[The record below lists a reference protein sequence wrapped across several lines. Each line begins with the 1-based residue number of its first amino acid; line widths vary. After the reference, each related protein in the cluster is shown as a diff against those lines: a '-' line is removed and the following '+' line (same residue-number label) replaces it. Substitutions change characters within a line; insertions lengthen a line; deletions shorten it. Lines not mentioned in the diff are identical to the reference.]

1 MLVIINNA
9 SGLLSLTEL
18 LNVPAMRSRGRTV
31 DGISRALTALTVGV
45 LVTIAAL
52 HLFFRSEAAQ
62 PVSGLE
68 AVVAGTDSA
77 VDLAVAE
84 SAIPAPTAITI
95 STTLDRSASVAAYLE
110 DAGVDRDEARRWA
123 GIFQQAAGSRYF
135 YKDHPLT
142 LYKDPET
149 GELRGFKYDVDLKT
163 SVTVASLGNM
173 VLKSHAAPIE
183 YYLKPVR
190 MAFAVKDNFK
200 RAAEKHGV
208 PSPIV
213 ESLENAFADRHD
225 LDRLRPGSAVKLIYR
240 EKVSRDGTYHLV
252 DGIEAAQIRFGGRTL
267 QAYAFR
273 DEHGSPHLYDEKGHA
288 LGAQFLRFPL
298 NFKYISSGFS
308 FHRYHPLLH
317 IYRPHVGVDLAADYG
332 TPVKA
337 VADGRV
343 EQAGWAGELGNSVR
357 IEHERGMT
365 SIYGHMQRISPDIHQ
380 GSYVHM
386 GQVIGFVGSTGLS
399 TGPHLH
405 FGLEKQGT
413 YVNPLTEKLGVN
425 HQVSPRM
432 TALFDNMKERYE
444 SALAK
449 LPDLGNHF
457 VSADARKPAISE
469 FGDMYHVTL
478 DRPAAKTSRLRGRR
492 YSRRSSRHGS
502 VMPTASTGA
511 AGAM

>member
-1 MLVIINNA
+1 MLVIINHA
-9 SGLLSLTEL
+9 SGLLSLTECP
-18 LNVPAMRSRGRTV
+18 NFPAMRSRGRTV
-31 DGISRALTALTVGV
+31 DGISRALTALAVGV
-45 LVTIAAL
+45 LVTIAAV
-52 HLFFRSEAAQ
+52 HLFFRGDAPRPPSA
-62 PVSGLE
+62 LE
-68 AVVAGTDSA
+68 AVLAGTDSG
-77 VDLAVAE
+77 VDLVEAE
-84 SAIPAPTAITI
+84 SATPAATAITI
-95 STTLDRSASVAAYLE
+95 STTLEHSASVAGYLE
-110 DAGVDRDEARRWA
+110 DAGVERDEARRWS
-123 GIFQQAAGSRYF
+123 GIFQQAAATRYF

-173 VLKSHAAPIE
+173 VLKAHAAPIE
-183 YYLKPVR
+183 YYLKPIR

-200 RAAEKHGV
+200 HAAERHGV

-213 ESLENAFADRHD
+213 ESLEDAFADRHD
-225 LDRLRPGSAVKLIYR
+225 LDRLRPGSAIKLIYQ

-252 DGIEAAQIRFGGRTL
+252 DGVEAAEIRFGGRTL
-267 QAYAFR
+267 EAYAFR

-357 IEHERGMT
+357 INHERGMT

-380 GSYVHM
+380 GSFVHM

-405 FGLEKQGT
+405 FGIEKQGA

-432 TALFDNMKERYE
+432 IALFDNMKMRYE
-444 SALAK
+444 SALSK

-457 VSADARKPAISE
+457 VRADARKPAISAL
-469 FGDMYHVTL
+469 GDMYHVTL
-478 DRPAAKTSRLRGRR
+478 DRPSAKASHLRGRR
-492 YSRRSSRHGS
+492 YSSRWSRHGNA
-502 VMPTASTGA
+502 MPAMATGA
-511 AGAM
+511 PGAM

>member
-1 MLVIINNA
+1 
-9 SGLLSLTEL
+9 
-18 LNVPAMRSRGRTV
+18 V
-31 DGISRALTALTVGV
+31 DGISRALTALMVGA
-45 LVTIAAL
+45 LVTVAAL
-52 HLFFRSEAAQ
+52 HLFFRADRTQSSTA
-62 PVSGLE
+62 LE
-68 AVVAGTDSA
+68 AIVAGTDSS
-77 VDLAVAE
+77 VDLVQPE
-84 SAIPAPTAITI
+84 SATPAPTAITI
-95 STTLDRSASVAAYLE
+95 SMTLERSATVVAYLE
-110 DAGVDRDEARRWA
+110 AAGVERDEARRWA
-123 GIFQQAAGSRYF
+123 GIFQQAAATRYF

-149 GELRGFKYDVDLKT
+149 GDLRGLKYDVDLRT

-173 VLKSHAAPIE
+173 VLKAHAAPIE

-200 RAAEKHGV
+200 RTAEKHGV

-213 ESLENAFADRHD
+213 ESLEDAFADRHD
-225 LDRLRPGSAVKLIYR
+225 LDHLRPGSAVKLIYQ
-240 EKVSRDGTYHLV
+240 EKVSRDGSYRLV
-252 DGIEAAQIRFGGRTL
+252 DGVEAAQIRFGGRTME
-267 QAYAFR
+267 AYSFR
-273 DEHGSPHLYDEKGHA
+273 DEHGRPHLYDEQGRA
-288 LGAQFLRFPL
+288 LGPQFLRFPV

-343 EQAGWAGELGNSVR
+343 QQAGWAGELGNSVR
-357 IEHERGMT
+357 IDHEHGMT
-365 SIYGHMQRISPDIHQ
+365 SIYGHMQRISPEVHQ

-386 GQVIGFVGSTGLS
+386 GQVIGWVGSTGLS

-405 FGLEKQGT
+405 FALEKQGS
-413 YVNPLTEKLGVN
+413 YVNPLTQKLGVN
-425 HQVSPRM
+425 HKVSPRM
-432 TALFDNMKERYE
+432 IALFDNMKMRYE

-457 VSADARKPAISE
+457 VTADARKPAISP

-478 DRPAAKTSRLRGRR
+478 DRPGRKASHRRGRR
-492 YSRRSSRHGS
+492 YSSRWSRSGHLLRA
-502 VMPTASTGA
+502 VA
-511 AGAM
+511 AGGAM

>member
-1 MLVIINNA
+1 M
-9 SGLLSLTEL
+9 
-18 LNVPAMRSRGRTV
+18 
-31 DGISRALTALTVGV
+31 
-45 LVTIAAL
+45 LVTIAAV
-52 HLFFRSEAAQ
+52 HLFFRADAPQ
-62 PVSGLE
+62 PPSALE
-68 AVVAGTDSA
+68 AVLAGTDSG
-77 VDLAVAE
+77 VDLVEAE
-84 SAIPAPTAITI
+84 SATPAATAITI
-95 STTLDRSASVAAYLE
+95 STTLEHSASVAGYLE
-110 DAGVDRDEARRWA
+110 DAGVERDEARRWS
-123 GIFQQAAGSRYF
+123 GIFQQAAATRYF

-173 VLKSHAAPIE
+173 VLKAHAAPIE
-183 YYLKPVR
+183 YYLKPIR

-200 RAAEKHGV
+200 HAAERHGV

-213 ESLENAFADRHD
+213 ESLEDAFADRHD
-225 LDRLRPGSAVKLIYR
+225 LDRLRPGSAVKLIYQ

-252 DGIEAAQIRFGGRTL
+252 DGVEAAEIRFGGRTL
-267 QAYAFR
+267 DAYAFR

-357 IEHERGMT
+357 IDHERGMT
-365 SIYGHMQRISPDIHQ
+365 SIYGHMQRISPDVHQ
-380 GSYVHM
+380 GSFVHM

-405 FGLEKQGT
+405 FGIEKQGA

-432 TALFDNMKERYE
+432 VALFDNMKMRYE
-444 SALAK
+444 SALSK

-457 VSADARKPAISE
+457 VSADARKPAISAL
-469 FGDMYHVTL
+469 GDMYHVTL
-478 DRPAAKTSRLRGRR
+478 DRPAAKASHLRGRR
-492 YSRRSSRHGS
+492 YSSRWSRHGNA
-502 VMPTASTGA
+502 MPAMATGA
-511 AGAM
+511 PGAM